1 MMPDGD
7 TVLPKAVANL
17 TYFGNAMTGDS
28 QVIDGEYA
36 LPMVVPEGPFRLEV
50 STGAVS
56 CTNNE
61 DDCALPVE
69 LFGTLRGQIV
79 AGEELDMDI
88 RLLGVGDVRVR
99 VEGPDN
105 LPVVGASVTLTT
117 AFPRDGA
124 PQVQLTDIDG
134 NVTFRHVVEGPY
146 AVEAKL
152 FGTPR
157 WASMRASM
165 LENPPLT
172 HQDSLTLVLPTVD
185 GAGGGD
191 ACQVFGTI
199 SGRILDENDQIVSE
213 PTSVT
218 LFAGANVAMTLSDT
232 SDGTYRFEN
241 DSSG

>member
-1 MMPDGD
+1 MPDGD

-152 FGTPR
+152 LGR
-157 WASMRASM
+157 
-165 LENPPLT
+165 
-172 HQDSLTLVLPTVD
+172 H
-185 GAGGGD
+185 GGHP
-191 ACQVFGTI
+191 CVRLCE
-199 SGRILDENDQIVSE
+199 RIH
-213 PTSVT
+213 P
-218 LFAGANVAMTLSDT
+218 
-232 SDGTYRFEN
+232 
-241 DSSG
+241 

>member
-1 MMPDGD
+1 ML
-7 TVLPKAVANL
+7 TAILFCQKKITL
-17 TYFGNAMTGDS
+17 TYFGNATTGDS
-28 QVIDGEYA
+28 YIIDGEYA
-36 LPMVVPEGPFRLEV
+36 ADGRAGGPFRLEV

-185 GAGGGD
+185 GAG
-191 ACQVFGTI
+191 
-199 SGRILDENDQIVSE
+199 
-213 PTSVT
+213 
-218 LFAGANVAMTLSDT
+218 VATQAK
-232 SDGTYRFEN
+232 
-241 DSSG
+241 SSAQSPVGFWMKTTRS

>member
-7 TVLPKAVANL
+7 TVLAKPEANL

-61 DDCALPVE
+61 DDCDCRLSFLGHCVGKLSQAKNSIWISDYLGWVMYA
-69 LFGTLRGQIV
+69 FGLRAPI
-79 AGEELDMDI
+79 I
-88 RLLGVGDVRVR
+88 Y
-99 VEGPDN
+99 
-105 LPVVGASVTLTT
+105 PVVGASVTLTT

-185 GAGGGD
+185 GAGGRRRE
-191 ACQVFGTI
+191 ASLRHNLRHHFG
-199 SGRILDENDQIVSE
+199 
-213 PTSVT
+213 
-218 LFAGANVAMTLSDT
+218 
-232 SDGTYRFEN
+232 
-241 DSSG
+241 